1 MQNKVYADFSKEKF
15 NEDKNYQAILSKVKE
30 EKAMKKRRM
39 LNIAAILVVVI
50 MIGCMAPSI
59 YAKRQWDIQFKE
71 YQSRPIG
78 EAKGNL
84 EEARESDYAEVLNMD
99 YLVQDGIGI
108 KVEALLLTDD
118 CFDAKVKIR
127 FPEDKEV
134 NSDSFRFGFVVYD
147 ENKNIYAVCP
157 VMNYE
162 AKRDYITPFIYEELD
177 VKYNKHDIYALALND
192 SYGIEKT
199 EVNTEERTITSNIN
213 IRARDSFPQSKKI
226 YIRIF
231 DLGYD
236 MYDLDSVNLD
246 THTIAEVEQFNIS
259 DARWIFEIDV
269 PDKFYERNT
278 FELKL
283 AQEIPGFELEK
294 ATLTETSLVLR
305 FKSQDYLD
313 LIMAGKDMASG
324 FSEAM
329 QAMLNITDGTGK
341 MYQDIGGGTR
351 GEGSYKMTLDAGKQD
366 LEKKLFVN
374 FTVNGKTYTSELVE
388 K

>member
-1 MQNKVYADFSKEKF
+1 MKNKIYADFSKEMF
-15 NEDKNYQAILSKVKE
+15 NQEKNYKAILSKVKE
-30 EKAMKKRRM
+30 EKAMKKRKM

-50 MIGCMAPSI
+50 MLGCAAPSI
-59 YAKRQWDIQFKE
+59 YAKRQWNIQFKE
-71 YQSRPIG
+71 YQNRPVG

-108 KVEALLLTDD
+108 KVEAILLTDD
-118 CFDAKVKIR
+118 CFDAKVKIQ
-127 FPEDKEV
+127 FPEEKEV
-134 NSDSFRFGFVVYD
+134 NSESFRFGFVVYD
-147 ENKNIYAVCP
+147 ENKNIYAICP
-157 VMNYE
+157 VIRYD
-162 AKRDYITPFIYEELD
+162 AKRDYTTPFIYEELG
-177 VKYNKHDIYALALND
+177 VKYNKHDIYASTLND
-192 SYGIEKT
+192 SYGIERT
-199 EVNTEERTITSNIN
+199 EVNTEERSITSNIN
-213 IRARDSFPQSKKI
+213 IRAKDSFPQSKKI

-236 MYDLDSVNLD
+236 MYDMDSINPD
-246 THTIAEVEQFNIS
+246 THTIAEVEQFNIT

-278 FELKL
+278 LELKL
-283 AQEIPGFELEK
+283 ANEIPGFELEK
-294 ATLTETSLVLR
+294 ATLTETSLVLK

-313 LIMAGKDMASG
+313 LIMAGKDMKSG

-329 QAMLNITDGTGK
+329 KAMLNITDGTGK
-341 MYQDIGGGTR
+341 MYQDLEGGTR
-351 GEGSYKMTLDAGKQD
+351 GESSYKMILDAGKKD

-374 FTVNGKTYTSELVE
+374 FTTNGQTYTSELIE

>member
-1 MQNKVYADFSKEKF
+1 MKNKIYADFSKEIF
-15 NEDKNYQAILSKVKE
+15 NPEKNYEAILSKVKE
-30 EKAMKKRRM
+30 EKAMKKRKI

-50 MIGCMAPSI
+50 MIGCTAPAI

-118 CFDAKVKIR
+118 CFDAKVKFQ
-127 FPEDKEV
+127 FPEEKEI
-134 NSDSFRFGFVVYD
+134 NSESFRFGFVVYD
-147 ENKNIYAVCP
+147 ENKNIYAICP
-157 VMNYE
+157 VMHYKE
-162 AKRDYITPFIYEELD
+162 KRDYTTPFIYEELG
-177 VKYNKHDIYALALND
+177 VKYNKHDIYATTLND
-192 SYGIEKT
+192 SYGIERT

-236 MYDLDSVNLD
+236 MYDMDSID
-246 THTIAEVEQFNIS
+246 PETHTIAEVEQFDIT
-259 DARWIFEIDV
+259 DAKWIFEIDV

-278 FELKL
+278 LELKL
-283 AQEIPGFELEK
+283 AEDIPGFELQK
-294 ATLTETSLVLR
+294 ATLTETSLVLK
-305 FKSQDYLD
+305 FKSQAYLD
-313 LIMAGKDMASG
+313 LIMAGKDMTSG
-324 FSEAM
+324 FSEAT

-341 MYQDIGGGTR
+341 IYQDIAGGTR
-351 GEGSYKMTLDAGKQD
+351 GEGSYKMTLDAGKKD
-366 LEKKLFVN
+366 FEKKLFVN
-374 FTVNGKTYTSELVE
+374 FTANSQSYKVELIE